1 VTIALSDSEVE
12 TTSYPGG
19 VSRQTNRLGDVH
31 WLEWREHQG
40 RNVGKTESRIVIV
53 EVK

>member
-1 VTIALSDSEVE
+1 V
-12 TTSYPGG
+12 
-19 VSRQTNRLGDVH
+19 R

-40 RNVGKTESRIVIV
+40 GNIGKTESRIVIV